1 MQKIAPNWTGIVSIA
16 VVGILAGV
24 AMFTGHVEL
33 ATALA
38 GMLGGIVLPQPHKV
52 DAGGSDV
59 P

>member
-24 AMFTGHVEL
+24 AMATGHIEL

-52 DAGGSDV
+52 EQ
-59 P
+59 

>member
-1 MQKIAPNWTGIVSIA
+1 MKIAPNWTGIISIV
-16 VVGILAGV
+16 VVGSLAGV
-24 AMFTGHVEL
+24 ALATGHLEL

-52 DAGGSDV
+52 NLGE